1 VKEHLRHVPEYLV
14 PASMRSVAANRNN
27 KKKKRRQGGAQD
39 GLTQEKRRKM
49 SKSKDPLFASGG
61 GGATTGEGDAGEQR
75 EVSETQP
82 VRIFTANET
91 TAGRST
97 AGRQKWKEVH
107 RKGKFNTKKKRNG
120 ALLPGSFTRTKR
132 YK

>member
-1 VKEHLRHVPEYLV
+1 
-14 PASMRSVAANRNN
+14 MRSVAANRNN
-27 KKKKRRQGGAQD
+27 KKKKRRQGAQD
-39 GLTQEKRRKM
+39 GLTQEKRRKI
-49 SKSKDPLFASGG
+49 SKSKDPLFANTASGS
-61 GGATTGEGDAGEQR
+61 AAIDRDGEQER
-75 EVSETQP
+75 QQEQP
-82 VRIFTANET
+82 EQRIFTTNE

-107 RKGKFNTKKKRNG
+107 RKGKFSTKKKRNA